1 MRVAWEA
8 HPDDRKSRMKRI
20 SYAED
25 HLVTGDDIADAVMA
39 YAQALAMR
47 GRSDSID
54 VPAVDAG
61 GSARLFSILVG
72 PASQMLTS
80 DVLTVD
86 ESRGDEITDAR
97 LVADLAARTAALSGP
112 SPVAVPQGTDAVDL
126 ETEQFGVP
134 DLGGDA
140 PDEGGDDAD
149 GDDADGDD
157 EGDSPSR

>member
-1 MRVAWEA
+1 
-8 HPDDRKSRMKRI
+8 MKRI

-25 HLVTGDDIADAVMA
+25 HLVTGDDIADAVLA
-39 YAQALAMR
+39 YAQALAMK

-54 VPAVDAG
+54 VPAIDRNGAPRV
-61 GSARLFSILVG
+61 FSILVG

-80 DVLTVD
+80 DSLSVD
-86 ESRGDEITDAR
+86 EARGDEITDEG
-97 LVADLAARTAALSGP
+97 LVADLASRTAALAGP
-112 SPVAVPQGTDAVDL
+112 SPVSVPQGTDAVDL

-140 PDEGGDDAD
+140 PDEDSEGAEGA
-149 GDDADGDD
+149 DD

>member
-1 MRVAWEA
+1 MRVPWEA
-8 HPDDRKSRMKRI
+8 RPNDRKSRMKRI

-39 YAQALAMR
+39 YAQALAMK

-61 GSARLFSILVG
+61 GSARFFSILVG
-72 PASQMLTS
+72 PASQMFTS
-80 DVLTVD
+80 DVLTAD

-97 LVADLAARTAALSGP
+97 LVADLTARTAALSGP

-126 ETEQFGVP
+126 ETEQFGVA
-134 DLGGDA
+134 DLGSDA
-140 PDEGGDDAD
+140 PDED
-149 GDDADGDD
+149 GEGAEGADD

>member
-8 HPDDRKSRMKRI
+8 RPNDRKSRMKRI

-39 YAQALAMR
+39 YAQALAMK

-61 GSARLFSILVG
+61 GSARFFSILVG

-80 DVLTVD
+80 DVLTAD
-86 ESRGDEITDAR
+86 ESRGDEITDER

-126 ETEQFGVP
+126 ETEQFGVA
-134 DLGGDA
+134 DLGSDA
-140 PDEGGDDAD
+140 PVDEGADD
-149 GDDADGDD
+149 GGD